1 MRSRWRTAN
10 EKTCNVCTSG
20 CVRRICW
27 LQWESRPRL
36 PPFQWALG
44 SRVYEKILYSRNI
57 CPDGRF
63 FFLLL
68 LLCVCCTACLVPGY
82 TGPDRS
88 RHCEGSNVGLIS
100 GRSMDERFLREGL
113 RENCPLRPT
122 LLTQSWGINEQLDF
136 APILHPQPLEP
147 PTLPINGNASHRCL
161 SECRTIFDFDSVAL
175 V

>member
-1 MRSRWRTAN
+1 MKRPVMSVPRA
-10 EKTCNVCTSG
+10 VCG
-20 CVRRICW
+20 VFVGYNGNLDPVC
-27 LQWESRPRL
+27 
-36 PPFQWALG
+36 PPFNGRSGLECMKRYFTLG
-44 SRVYEKILYSRNI
+44 TFA
-57 CPDGRF
+57 PMADF
-63 FFLLL
+63 FFFL

-122 LLTQSWGINEQLDF
+122 LLTQSWGIYEQLDF